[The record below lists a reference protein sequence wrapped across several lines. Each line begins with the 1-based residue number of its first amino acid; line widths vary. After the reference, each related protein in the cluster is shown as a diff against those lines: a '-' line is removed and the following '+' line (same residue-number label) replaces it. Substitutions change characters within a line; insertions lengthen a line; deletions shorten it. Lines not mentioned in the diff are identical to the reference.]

1 VDRGAGVSAEAL
13 KLVVHLGEAS
23 RIGGRL
29 ASDVLMDMCAAAKVA
44 SAVLLRAAEGYGGHH
59 RLRTDRLLSMSEDL
73 PLVLVAVDRATRVV
87 PLADEAAR
95 LLPSGLLVLE
105 RASLPGLQLDDDTFG
120 AAGGGESKLTVYCA
134 RPDAEAVARR
144 LRAAGLSGAI
154 ALAGVDGVV
163 LGDRRRARVLSRNR
177 GVPALVM
184 GVGPRERVAA
194 ALPAVRATTGPH
206 VATLERVSI
215 VRRDG
220 AAVGPLPVVPP
231 EDDAGLGRWQRLIA
245 VGGEQEGPGG
255 RPFHVGLIR
264 DLRSAGAPG
273 ATALRG
279 TWAQTADGARHADRL
294 LAIRRRGPVLVTLIA
309 RPAEMARLFPVVE
322 RATAD
327 AGLVTCEL
335 LPAVRVTPARG
346 PARGGLRLARTGR

>member
-1 VDRGAGVSAEAL
+1 MSAEAL
-13 KLVVHLGEAS
+13 KLVVHMGEAS
-23 RIGGRL
+23 RIRGRL
-29 ASDVLMDMCAAAKVA
+29 ASDALMDLVASAGVA
-44 SAVLLRAAEGYGGHH
+44 SAVLLRGAEGFGVHH
-59 RLRTDRLLSMSEDL
+59 RLRTDRLLSMSDDL
-73 PLVLVAVDRATRVV
+73 PLLLVAVDRATRIV

-105 RASLPGLQLDDDTFG
+105 RAALPGLQLDDDTFG
-120 AAGGGESKLTVYCA
+120 GSGGGESKLTVYCA
-134 RPDAEAVARR
+134 RPEAEGLARV
-144 LRAAGLSGAI
+144 LRASGLSGAI
-154 ALAGVDGVV
+154 ALTGVDGVV
-163 LGDRRRARVLSRNR
+163 LGERRRGRVLSRNR
-177 GVPALVM
+177 AVPALVM
-184 GVGPRERVAA
+184 GVGPRGRVAE
-194 ALPAVRATTGPH
+194 ALPRVRAAAGRH

-220 AAVGPLPVVPP
+220 AAVGPLPVVPH
-231 EDDAGLGRWQRLIA
+231 EDDAGLGLWQRLIA

-255 RPFHVGLIR
+255 RPFHVDLIR
-264 DLRSAGAPG
+264 DLRAAGAPG

-279 TWAQTADGARHADRL
+279 SWAQAAEGEGHADRL

-309 RPAEMARLFPVVE
+309 RPAEMARLFPIVE

-346 PARGGLRLARTGR
+346 PARGGLRLARTGAR